1 MSAPEFR
8 IAEIA
13 FLERDVALRLP
24 FRFGVVT
31 LTRATQAFV
40 RARITLADGRSGW
53 GAAAELLAP
62 KWFDKNLALSDQ
74 DNAEQLRDAL
84 RTARTLYL
92 DGTSRTAFG

>member
-1 MSAPEFR
+1 MTAPLFR

-13 FLERDVALRLP
+13 FLERAVDLRLA

-40 RARITLADGRSGW
+40 RARISLADGRDGW

-62 KWFDKNLALSDQ
+62 KWFDKNLALSDH
-74 DNAEQLRDAL
+74 DNAEQSRLAL
-84 RTARTLYL
+84 RTARGL
-92 DGTSRTAFG
+92 